1 MKFRMLSLVSIILAL
16 GVKSMGISAKD
27 YHEFRVMVHAI
38 PASPYVPALMPIALE
53 NRLDS
58 IVFELSQAKAVKQ
71 LFIEIN
77 DSITP
82 QYQIF
87 HELQNVASEEELN
100 ELLNHGS
107 PVVKIY
113 SYRALIAN
121 DMNMNCDFELALLE
135 DTTCV
140 DFYAGNEV
148 LNSTVKEMVQMD
160 LYSLD

>member
-1 MKFRMLSLVSIILAL
+1 MKFRMLSLVSIIIAL
-16 GVKSMGISAKD
+16 GIKSMGISAKD
-27 YHEFRVMVHAI
+27 YHEFRVMVNAI
-38 PASPYVPALMPIALE
+38 PPSPYVPTLMPIALE

-58 IVFELSQAKAVKQ
+58 IVYELSQATAVKE

-82 QYQIF
+82 EYQIF
-87 HELQNVASEEELN
+87 QELQAVASEDQLN
-100 ELLNHGS
+100 ELLNHTS

-135 DTTCV
+135 DTSCV
-140 DFYAGNEV
+140 DVYAGNEV
-148 LNSTVKEMVQMD
+148 LNSTVKDMLQMD
-160 LYSLD
+160 VYSLD